1 MFRQLFLNFSHLL
14 QNVLLLGL
22 RRDFLNEIRQK
33 CTKYTFEK
41 GKEINFAVLFS
52 ICLLSVNRFPPVQ
65 TRCHKAVNIHLTD
78 TTFYSGFV

>member
-52 ICLLSVNRFPPVQ
+52 IYLALTVFHLCKRDVIRLL
-65 TRCHKAVNIHLTD
+65 I
-78 TTFYSGFV
+78 YI